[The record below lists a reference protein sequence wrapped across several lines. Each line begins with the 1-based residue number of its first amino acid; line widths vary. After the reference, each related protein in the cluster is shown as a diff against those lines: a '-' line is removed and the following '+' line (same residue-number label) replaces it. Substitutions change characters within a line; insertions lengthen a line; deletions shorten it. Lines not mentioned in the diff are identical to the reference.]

1 MSKSYKFYMEILPE
15 GGEWVVLE
23 WFGLTLQ
30 EAKDLYKKTETNCTT
45 SAVKTYGWELV
56 E

>member
-1 MSKSYKFYMEILPE
+1 MSKDYKFYMEILPE

-23 WFGLTLQ
+23 WRGLTLQ
-30 EAKDLYKKTETNCTT
+30 EAKNLYKKTEVACTT
-45 SAVKTYGWELV
+45 SAVKAFGWELI